1 MKMKNYLIIII
12 AIVLA
17 SCKTKQDAVTKVM
30 GLDLTWH
37 SQNKGPKPQPGEFA
51 YFDFY
56 LRDDGKVLQSS
67 KMQNRVSK
75 FRIPKDD
82 SYVKKSPIIEMLKML
97 SPGDSVTLKFPV
109 DSMPQKPRGLSDAE
123 FVLYDVVLRDI
134 KTVEQYEA
142 DNKAEAAERNKAMA
156 QFKEKETEAE
166 EKTADILTKYKSGSY
181 GKDLVKL
188 PSGLEYVVHEEG
200 SGAKIKA
207 GNRVE
212 AHYYGVFKDNGEMF
226 DNSFGRGQPFGYIN
240 GKGSVI
246 QGWEEGFQQLKKGDK
261 ATFFIP
267 YKLAYGEAG
276 RAPTIPAKADLVFY
290 IEVIDVK

>member
-1 MKMKNYLIIII
+1 MKNYIVILLI
-12 AIVLA
+12 AVLA
-17 SCKTKQDAVTKVM
+17 SCTSKDGAVTKVM

-37 SQNKGPKPQPGEFA
+37 KQNDGPKPQPGEFA

-56 LRDDGKVLQSS
+56 LRDNGEVIQSS
-67 KMQNRVSK
+67 KMQNRISK
-75 FRIPKDD
+75 FRIPAAE

-123 FVLYDVVLRDI
+123 FVLYDVVLKNI
-134 KTVEQYEA
+134 KSVEEFEA

-156 QFKEKETEAE
+156 KFKEKETEVE
-166 EKTADILTKYKSGSY
+166 QKVSEILSKYKDGGY
-181 GKDLVKL
+181 GKDVVKL
-188 PSGLEYVVHEEG
+188 PSGLEYVLHEEG
-200 SGAKIKA
+200 EGARIKA

-212 AHYYGVFKDNGEMF
+212 AHYFGVLKSDGKMF

-240 GKGSVI
+240 GKGQVI
-246 QGWEEGFQQLKKGDK
+246 QGWEEGFQQLRKGDK

-267 YKLAYGEAG
+267 YDLAYGEAG
-276 RAPTIPAKADLVFY
+276 RPPTIPAQSDLVFY
-290 IEVIDVK
+290 VEVTDVK